1 MVEVNRRGSQ
11 ISLEMIQSLR
21 RILAMPQALSRR
33 ERECVVGFVEEGHS
47 RREAARVF
55 KTAPSTTVR
64 IVRRFRQTG
73 SLEARPR
80 GGFRHGKLP
89 AHRAFIM
96 ETVGK
101 QPDITMPELAAVL
114 LAEKAISVAPATL
127 SRFLIACG
135 FSFKKNPSGKRTR
148 QA

>member
-1 MVEVNRRGSQ
+1 
-11 ISLEMIQSLR
+11 MIQGMR
-21 RILAMPQALSRR
+21 RTLIMPQALSKR
-33 ERECVVGFVEEGHS
+33 ERECVVGFVEDGHS

-64 IVRRFRQTG
+64 IVRRFKETG
-73 SLEARPR
+73 SIEARPR

-89 AHRAFIM
+89 PHRDFILK
-96 ETVGK
+96 TVASQG
-101 QPDITMPELAAVL
+101 DITMPELAAVL
-114 LAEKAISVAPATL
+114 LAEKAITIAPATL

-135 FSFKKNPSGKRTR
+135 FSFKKNTSGIRTR

>member
-1 MVEVNRRGSQ
+1 MS
-11 ISLEMIQSLR
+11 
-21 RILAMPQALSRR
+21 QALSKR
-33 ERECVVGFVEEGHS
+33 ERECVVGFVEDGHS

-64 IVRRFRQTG
+64 IVRRFKETG

-89 AHRAFIM
+89 PHRDFILK
-96 ETVGK
+96 TVASRG
-101 QPDITMPELAAVL
+101 DITMPELAAVL
-114 LAEKAISVAPATL
+114 RAEKAITVAPATL

-135 FSFKKNPSGKRTR
+135 FSFKKNTSGIRTR

>member
-1 MVEVNRRGSQ
+1 
-11 ISLEMIQSLR
+11 
-21 RILAMPQALSRR
+21 MPQALSRR

-64 IVRRFRQTG
+64 IVRRFRETG
-73 SLEARPR
+73 SCEASPR

-89 AHRAFIM
+89 PHREFILKAIAARG
-96 ETVGK
+96 E
-101 QPDITMPELAAVL
+101 ITMPELAAVL
-114 LAEKAISVAPATL
+114 LAEKAITIAPATL

-135 FSFKKNPSGKRTR
+135 LSFKKNASGVGTR
-148 QA
+148 QT

>member
-1 MVEVNRRGSQ
+1 
-11 ISLEMIQSLR
+11 
-21 RILAMPQALSRR
+21 MPQALSRR
-33 ERECVVGFVEEGHS
+33 ERECVVGFVGEGHS

-64 IVRRFRQTG
+64 IVRRFQETG
-73 SLEARPR
+73 ILEARPR

-89 AHRAFIM
+89 PHRDFVLQVVAARS
-96 ETVGK
+96 
-101 QPDITMPELAAVL
+101 DITMPELAAVL
-114 LAEKAISVAPATL
+114 LAEKAVTIAPATL

-135 FSFKKNPSGKRTR
+135 FSFKKNTSGVRTR

>member
-1 MVEVNRRGSQ
+1 
-11 ISLEMIQSLR
+11 
-21 RILAMPQALSRR
+21 MPQALSRR

-47 RREAARVF
+47 RREAACVF

-64 IVRRFRQTG
+64 IVRRFRETG
-73 SLEARPR
+73 SFEARRR

-89 AHRAFIM
+89 PHRDFVMQA
-96 ETVGK
+96 VRARS
-101 QPDITMPELAAVL
+101 DITMPELAAVL
-114 LAEKAISVAPATL
+114 LAEKAITVAPATL

-135 FSFKKNPSGKRTR
+135 LSFKKNTSGKRTR

>member
-1 MVEVNRRGSQ
+1 
-11 ISLEMIQSLR
+11 
-21 RILAMPQALSRR
+21 MPQALSKR
-33 ERECVVGFVEEGHS
+33 ERECVVDFVEKGHS

-64 IVRRFRQTG
+64 IVRRFRETG
-73 SLEARPR
+73 SFEAHSR

-89 AHRAFIM
+89 PHRDFILK
-96 ETVGK
+96 TVAGRC
-101 QPDITMPELAAVL
+101 DLTMPELAAVL
-114 LAEKAISVAPATL
+114 LAEKAITVAPATL

-135 FSFKKNPSGKRTR
+135 FSFKKNASGVRTR

>member
-1 MVEVNRRGSQ
+1 
-11 ISLEMIQSLR
+11 
-21 RILAMPQALSRR
+21 MPQALSRR
-33 ERECVVGFVEEGHS
+33 ERECVVGFVEDGHS

-64 IVRRFRQTG
+64 IVRRFHETG
-73 SLEARPR
+73 SIEARPR

-89 AHRAFIM
+89 PLRDFILKVVA
-96 ETVGK
+96 TRS
-101 QPDITMPELAAVL
+101 DITMPELAAVL
-114 LAEKAISVAPATL
+114 LAEKGIKVAAATL

-135 FSFKKNPSGKRTR
+135 FSVKKNTSGVRTR

>member
-1 MVEVNRRGSQ
+1 
-11 ISLEMIQSLR
+11 
-21 RILAMPQALSRR
+21 MPQALSRR
-33 ERECVVGFVEEGHS
+33 ERECVVGFVDDGHS

-64 IVRRFRQTG
+64 IVRRYRETG
-73 SLEARPR
+73 SMEARPR

-89 AHRAFIM
+89 AHRDFILK
-96 ETVGK
+96 TVASRN
-101 QPDITMPELAAVL
+101 DITMPELAAVL
-114 LAEKAISVAPATL
+114 LAEKAITVAPATL

-135 FSFKKNPSGKRTR
+135 LSVKKNASGIRTR

>member
-1 MVEVNRRGSQ
+1 
-11 ISLEMIQSLR
+11 MIQGLR
-21 RILAMPQALSRR
+21 RVVVMPQALSKR
-33 ERECVVGFVEEGHS
+33 ERECVVGFVENGHS

-64 IVRRFRQTG
+64 IVRRFRETG
-73 SLEARPR
+73 SIEARPR

-89 AHRAFIM
+89 PHRDFILK
-96 ETVGK
+96 TVATRG
-101 QPDITMPELAAVL
+101 DITMPELAGVL
-114 LAEKAISVAPATL
+114 LAEKGITVAPATL

-135 FSFKKNPSGKRTR
+135 FSFKKNPSGVRTR

>member
-1 MVEVNRRGSQ
+1 
-11 ISLEMIQSLR
+11 
-21 RILAMPQALSRR
+21 MPQALSKR
-33 ERECVVGFVEEGHS
+33 ERECVVGFVEDGHS

-64 IVRRFRQTG
+64 IVRRFRETG
-73 SLEARPR
+73 SFEARPR

-89 AHRAFIM
+89 PHRDFVLK
-96 ETVGK
+96 TVAARC
-101 QPDITMPELAAVL
+101 DITMPELASVL
-114 LAEKAISVAPATL
+114 LAERGVTVAPATL
-127 SRFLIACG
+127 SRFLISCG